1 MKTQIFLSFFCCSY
15 WCQYKDRWK
24 GGLSINMEKEEM
36 REILIRLRGVTD
48 WSQKDFAKY
57 FHIPRRTLQEWE
69 LGNRKMP
76 EYLLRLM
83 IYKLENENI
92 VKDFSKIFEAHARI
106 LPSCNAGSVP
116 VSFSYS
122 DWRTRESVSTE
133 AESRNVFGSAIW
145 ICPWS
150 IRLMIVR

>member
-1 MKTQIFLSFFCCSY
+1 
-15 WCQYKDRWK
+15 
-24 GGLSINMEKEEM
+24 MEKEEM

-69 LGNRKMP
+69 LGNRKML

-92 VKDFSKIFEAHARI
+92 VKDFSKIFEEI
-106 LPSCNAGSVP
+106 
-116 VSFSYS
+116 
-122 DWRTRESVSTE
+122 
-133 AESRNVFGSAIW
+133 
-145 ICPWS
+145 
-150 IRLMIVR
+150 